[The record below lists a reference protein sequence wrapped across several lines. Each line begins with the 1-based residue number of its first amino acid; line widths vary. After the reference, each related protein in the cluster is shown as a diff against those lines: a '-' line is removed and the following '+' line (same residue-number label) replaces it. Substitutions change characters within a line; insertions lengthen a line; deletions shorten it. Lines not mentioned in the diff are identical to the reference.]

1 MTIAEVSRE
10 YDIPVDTLRYY
21 ERIGLL
27 PPVNR
32 AKSGFR
38 DYTPENCQWV
48 SFIKCMRAA
57 GIPVEALVDYVEL
70 FQQGDATRE
79 ARRQILI
86 EQRELLEKRVDELQG
101 TLELLTRKIQSYNEW
116 NPGAEERLLHRAGA
130 RSQTLPGADAP

>member
-38 DYTPENCQWV
+38 DYTPENCDWV
-48 SFIKCMRAA
+48 SFIKCMRTA
-57 GIPVEALVDYVEL
+57 GIPVEALVDYVQL
-70 FQQGDATRE
+70 FLQGDTTRE
-79 ARRQILI
+79 ARKQILI
-86 EQRELLEKRVDELQG
+86 EQKEILQG
-101 TLELLTRKIQSYNEW
+101 KLEEMQETLELLTRKIQSYEEW
-116 NPGAEERLLHRAGA
+116 NPGTEERLLSA
-130 RSQTLPGADAP
+130 RREALADTGS